1 MHSKITM
8 PFLFL
13 FFFAALLLSCGDS
26 GPNTA
31 KAPIVQARQQIKEQ
45 RTSPLTYVR
54 GKVSDATVS
63 VQYGAPS
70 VKGRRI
76 WGDLVPYGEVW
87 RMGANEAT
95 WIELDKGLRLAGKV
109 LPAGKYGLLCIPGPS
124 VWTLILNREWD
135 QWGAYYY
142 SESADVV
149 RIEIPVMAEEV
160 FSEVMYFGV
169 EGGQLR
175 FGWAGLAWAVPMEP
189 V

>member
-1 MHSKITM
+1 
-8 PFLFL
+8 
-13 FFFAALLLSCGDS
+13 
-26 GPNTA
+26 
-31 KAPIVQARQQIKEQ
+31 
-45 RTSPLTYVR
+45 
-54 GKVSDATVS
+54 
-63 VQYGAPS
+63 
-70 VKGRRI
+70 
-76 WGDLVPYGEVW
+76 
-87 RMGANEAT
+87 
-95 WIELDKGLRLAGKV
+95 
-109 LPAGKYGLLCIPGPS
+109 
-124 VWTLILNREWD
+124 LNREWD